1 MRTRRRAAN
10 VNTTATDDNDDDD
23 TSTHAID
30 DGGQG
35 SQDEQPLSFNQ
46 AAGVNRPAH
55 MTKHLSTLVYHFP
68 SLHTSFDLAQTD
80 TSNSTGSSLWLSSQ
94 LGSGTGLLSLLL
106 ARLGWHVIATDIQPV
121 LSTVLRRNTRTAR
134 FLPAMATSGGKL
146 EVRQLDWTCPP
157 HDWDW
162 SRRGNIAGPPNHG
175 GGGVDQYQDQHL
187 DDEDDYADVTR
198 TLRATEGTTPD
209 FDLILTAD
217 TVYEPSLV
225 RPLIRALSHL
235 YRSHSAFDRPHTH
248 EQQEHGRRATRSP
261 SRPHILLALERRD
274 GATIDAA
281 LAVARDEF
289 GLDFQRI
296 PHRKVKKTFDSH
308 GDGRSWRR
316 DDWLG
321 VEIWQL

>member
-1 MRTRRRAAN
+1 
-10 VNTTATDDNDDDD
+10 
-23 TSTHAID
+23 
-30 DGGQG
+30 
-35 SQDEQPLSFNQ
+35 
-46 AAGVNRPAH
+46 

-94 LGSGTGLLSLLL
+94 VLASHLISLSFRHSGTIAAAQQDQQGRDGRRGRRTAIELGSGTGLLSLLL